1 MKEIIRKV
9 EEKGECELYSPSPAP
24 WVDGGA
30 SIRITKTQSGRF
42 RTVFWLTGDKYSGGP
57 SICEH
62 KGLKELEEYLRRHSF
77 I

>member
-1 MKEIIRKV
+1 MKEIIREI

-30 SIRITKTQSGRF
+30 RIRITKAQPGGF
-42 RTVFWLTGDKYSGGP
+42 RTVFWLTGDKYFGMP
-57 SICEH
+57 SIREH
-62 KGLKELEEYLRRHSF
+62 KGLEELEEYLQRYSF